1 MQVKQATT
9 EQNSVISVRIQK
21 VDENSEQLMAN
32 SSAKNVVEER
42 KTNFF
47 FNTHGASNEAYDKNG
62 QKKNRLHLHVRI
74 EMQTR

>member
-47 FNTHGASNEAYDKNG
+47 FNTHGGSNDSYDKNG
-62 QKKNRLHLHVRI
+62 QKNRLDLHVRI